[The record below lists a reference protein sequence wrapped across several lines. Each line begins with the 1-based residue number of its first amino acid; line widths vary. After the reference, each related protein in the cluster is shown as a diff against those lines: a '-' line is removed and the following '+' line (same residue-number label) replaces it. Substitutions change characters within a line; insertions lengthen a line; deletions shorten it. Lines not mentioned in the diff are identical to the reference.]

1 MFEAFNRIF
10 MFVVVLQ
17 SLFENLMKCHARD
30 DVKAIVVTG
39 DQGVCLLTTG
49 VFGVSEHHR
58 VNVCREVLCWV

>member
-49 VFGVSEHHR
+49 VFGDSEHHR